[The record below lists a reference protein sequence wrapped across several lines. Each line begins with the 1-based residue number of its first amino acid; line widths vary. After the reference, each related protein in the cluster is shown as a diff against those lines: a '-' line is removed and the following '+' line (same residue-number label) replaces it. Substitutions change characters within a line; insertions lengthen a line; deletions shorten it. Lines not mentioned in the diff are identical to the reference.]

1 VRRALPLLLM
11 LAACSLREPRVSAAS
26 CANAGQ
32 CSRTDVC
39 FLGECRAPAANLSVV
54 RVEVRPPGGSQFG
67 LKEQQLDL
75 GQGVL
80 NDFTLRVPLAAAG
93 TVKQTQDG
101 ANPTPLPVAGAV
113 ITLTDSAPV
122 IPDRVEQIVSVTDA
136 AGNYSARVPQGLWK
150 VLVEAPAPLPPF
162 RGPVLDTSSPSV
174 DFVLPPPS
182 AFPHLTGVVTVDG
195 GTTPVAGVS
204 VTAVDAEGTAISAP
218 AISQADGG
226 YTLVLPPAAVPS
238 PVTLQIA
245 PPPDTDAGV
254 PLAAGLDPF
263 PTYAVP
269 HSASIDLQL
278 PAVTTLSG
286 TVRDSIGDPVPSARV
301 YVRSVNM
308 PWTLARSIAASATGA
323 YSFSL
328 RAGSYLLQA
337 VPPADANT
345 PALSAQLSVSAP
357 VALPVD
363 LTCPQKVRRF
373 GQVLAPGGRPVGAN
387 YQIVATRLS
396 DGLVT
401 TRTAYTVPTDSNGI
415 YHVVAD
421 AGRWRFE
428 VVPPAGAVLPRKIVQ
443 VDLDATLTADV
454 ALPAVE
460 ISPPLEV
467 VGTVK
472 GTGAPGS
479 LETPIADAMLN
490 FFSLDSTGRSVF
502 LGGARTDPQGRYT
515 AILPDVKQPGMGP

>member
-1 VRRALPLLLM
+1 MRRALPLLVM

-32 CSRTDVC
+32 CSHSDVC

-67 LKEQQLDL
+67 VKKQQLDL
-75 GQGVL
+75 GQSVL
-80 NDFTLRVPLAAAG
+80 NDFTLRIPLAAAG

-101 ANPTPLPVAGAV
+101 ADPTPLPVAGAML
-113 ITLTDSAPV
+113 TLTDSMPA

-136 AGNYSARVPQGLWK
+136 AGKYTARVPQGLWN

-162 RGPVLDTSSPSV
+162 RAPVLDTASPSV

-182 AFPHLTGVVTVDG
+182 AFPPVEGGLTVADG
-195 GTTPVAGVS
+195 GTPVAGVS
-204 VTAVDAEGTAISAP
+204 VTAVDAQGAAISAP

-226 YTLVLPPAAVPS
+226 YTLVLPPPAAPS
-238 PVTLQIA
+238 PLALQIG
-245 PPPDTDAGV
+245 PPADADAGV

-269 HSASIDLQL
+269 YSRSIDLQL
-278 PAVTTLSG
+278 PAVATLSG
-286 TVRDSIGDPVPSARV
+286 TVRDSAGDPVPSARV
-301 YVRSVNM
+301 YVRSMNM
-308 PWTLARSIAASATGA
+308 PWTLARFTAASTTGA

-337 VPPADANT
+337 VPSADANA
-345 PALSAQLSVSAP
+345 PALSAQLLVSLP
-357 VALPVD
+357 GALPVD

-373 GQVLAPGGRPVGAN
+373 GQVLAPDGRPVGAN

-401 TRTAYTVPTDSNGI
+401 TRSAYTVPTDSNGI

-428 VVPPAGAVLPRKIVQ
+428 VVPPAGALLPRKIVQ
-443 VDLDATLTADV
+443 IDLDETVTADV
-454 ALPAVE
+454 ALPAVQ

-472 GTGAPGS
+472 GAGAPGS
-479 LETPIADAMLN
+479 LETPIADAMLS
-490 FFSLDSTGRSVF
+490 FFSLDSAGRSVF
-502 LGGARTDPQGRYT
+502 LGSARTDPQGRYA